1 MGADAAEWE
10 PATLLDDVECWRVS
24 QLVMHGCDF
33 LSAITLA
40 VNHDVDLHQACD
52 LLVRGCDPDTLKD
65 ILT

>member
-1 MGADAAEWE
+1 MSADAA
-10 PATLLDDVECWRVS
+10 LLDDVECWRVS

-52 LLVRGCDPDTLKD
+52 LLVRVRVEATA
-65 ILT
+65 